1 MKISFFNST
10 LSCILKCIRFSLVVI
25 NKKIIFGLF
34 MFSFLGACASPTAML
49 GPVYTLTSTGNVLQA
64 GLSYG
69 SSEIVTA
76 YTGKTPMENLEEFT
90 SNNLSNKKNIQKQTL
105 ESEEFQQLVKN
116 KILKTKEIIKLSNQ

>member
-1 MKISFFNST
+1 MKNKLLNTT
-10 LSCILKCIRFSLVVI
+10 LSCIVKCIRFFLVVI

-34 MFSFLGACASPTAML
+34 IFSFLGACASPTAML
-49 GPVYTLTSTGNVLQA
+49 GPVYTLSSTGNVLQA

-90 SNNLSNKKNIQKQTL
+90 SNNLSNKKNIKKQTL